1 MELIESLET
10 AVSNDKDDIM
20 VQLQKKNNAERVLLL
35 NDEIDPF
42 VIDNYEMFILNWNR
56 EDKDIPK
63 DKRKPIKLYINSVG
77 GDMFSAMSL
86 IDIISS
92 SVTPIIG
99 VGFGLVASAAFH
111 IYIAC
116 HKRIAFPNTVFLMHD
131 GEMSIS
137 NSTSKAKDTIKFLNH
152 MDERVK
158 QHVLQYTKIT
168 EDFYDSHFEQEVY
181 MYPDEA
187 REKGIIDLT
196 VGTDANVNDIV

>member
-35 NDEIDPF
+35 NDEIDAF
-42 VIDNYEMFILNWNR
+42 IIDNYEMFILNWNR

-77 GDMFSAMSL
+77 GDMYTTMNF
-86 IDIISS
+86 IDVISS

-116 HKRIAFPNTVFLMHD
+116 HKRIAFPNTIFLMHD
-131 GEMSIS
+131 GELSIS
-137 NSTSKAKDTIKFLNH
+137 NSTSKAKDTMKFLNR
-152 MDERVK
+152 MDERIK
-158 QHVLQYTKIT
+158 RHVLQHTTIS
-168 EDFYDSHFEQEVY
+168 EEFYDSHFEQEVY

-187 REKGIIDLT
+187 RENGIVNLL
-196 VGTDANVNDIV
+196 VGEDADIYDIV